1 LLEKIRKLERMND
14 KDWKEIDEKDSS
26 EIHLNLDEGHSRHH
40 RRQTMKDI
48 WKKLEG
54 FYMEII

>member
-1 LLEKIRKLERMND
+1 MND

-40 RRQTMKDI
+40 RRQTTKDI